1 MANANP
7 YMFNEKVPQ
16 YVFYKKKGFQSA
28 ITCLK
33 VNIRNTRT
41 SYKICSKLKIK
52 TPERR
57 H

>member
-7 YMFNEKVPQ
+7 YMFNEKYLNMFFTRKRVS
-16 YVFYKKKGFQSA
+16 QSA
-28 ITCLK
+28 VTCLK